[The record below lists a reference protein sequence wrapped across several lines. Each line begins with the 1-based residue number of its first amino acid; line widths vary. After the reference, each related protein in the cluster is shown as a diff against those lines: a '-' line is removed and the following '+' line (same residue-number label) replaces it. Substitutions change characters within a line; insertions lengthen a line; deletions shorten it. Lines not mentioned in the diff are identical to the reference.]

1 MIGSLYI
8 TDRSGEYVKNV
19 LPLDKTTSITDA
31 FSYNIEFSPLDTEA
45 IGDFA
50 NDILLKIMNATDSVS
65 WKIEVWELDR
75 SFQWGTLDM
84 DDAGIAVFANDKISE
99 EYQRAIH
106 KLANELADYVSSA
119 VLLLLS
125 RKAVGT
131 ALKSEDDA
139 DDAVDSSATAHGASA
154 TAHGAS
160 ATDIDSIIESIRK
173 HTKADIIKPK
183 ETLADYVCDSAL
195 MEELEEVKNFVD
207 NETTYK
213 SLGIKLP
220 KGILF
225 KGVPG
230 TGKTYAAR
238 CIAGSVDCY
247 FMSCT
252 ASALQGMYVGSGA
265 ENIRLVFKGAKTL
278 RDASKKKVIVFI
290 DEIDSFGS
298 RDSHTGDAGGEED
311 RTLNQLLAEMSGFE
325 DEDGIMI
332 LAATN
337 YPERLDDALMRSG
350 RFSRQITIER
360 PDESARRNL
369 VEYYFNKIKMPLIGT
384 DYDEIGALT
393 VGFTPADIQEVSNEA
408 AILAVRRAEAD
419 INLDAVNEAINKVIT
434 KNIRKPDKAGMPE
447 VVAIHEIGHVV
458 AEAVYLNSISL
469 KVTNFSYGSAGG
481 FTQPAK
487 IMEGII
493 PKKDL
498 KGYVM
503 SLLGGRV
510 AESMY
515 GEVSTGASEDLDRA
529 KKLIRAYYEK
539 YHFETYEVKELD
551 QIVEDTL
558 SNWTNELF
566 VKFTEPDIKST
577 IGYLVTSLK
586 AKRTLYKSDIAS
598 AVSHMITF

>member
-19 LPLDKTTSITDA
+19 LPLDKVISITDA
-31 FSYNIEFSPLDTEA
+31 FSYNIEFNPLDTEA
-45 IGDFA
+45 VGNFA

-84 DDAGIAVFANDKISE
+84 DDTGIAVFANNKISE
-99 EYQRAIH
+99 EYQRAVH
-106 KLANELADYVSSA
+106 RLANELADYVSSE

-125 RKAVGT
+125 RKSAGT
-131 ALKSEDDA
+131 ALKSVDDA
-139 DDAVDSSATAHGASA
+139 DTEVDASA

-160 ATDIDSIIESIRK
+160 VTDIDDIVESIRK

-207 NETTYK
+207 NEATYK

-278 RDASKKKVIVFI
+278 RDASKKKVIIFI

-298 RDSHTGDAGGEED
+298 RDSHNGNAGGEED

-369 VEYYFNKIKMPLIGT
+369 VEYYFNKIKMPLIDT

-408 AILAVRRAEAD
+408 AILAVRRAEKD

-515 GEVSTGASEDLDRA
+515 GEISTGASEDLDRA
-529 KKLIRAYYEK
+529 KKIIRAYYEK

-558 SNWTNELF
+558 SDWTAELF

-598 AVSHMITF
+598 AVSHMITL